1 MILKWINKIPQMPDN
16 VENFSKPLE
25 EQDQT
30 VTNDTNRLSYDDIT
44 KMMANPMSG
53 NSETDQN
60 MDQEGSKSYY
70 KISLQKL
77 TK

>member
-1 MILKWINKIPQMPDN
+1 MPDN

-44 KMMANPMSG
+44 KMMANPMDR

-60 MDQEGSKSYY
+60 MD
-70 KISLQKL
+70 
-77 TK
+77 